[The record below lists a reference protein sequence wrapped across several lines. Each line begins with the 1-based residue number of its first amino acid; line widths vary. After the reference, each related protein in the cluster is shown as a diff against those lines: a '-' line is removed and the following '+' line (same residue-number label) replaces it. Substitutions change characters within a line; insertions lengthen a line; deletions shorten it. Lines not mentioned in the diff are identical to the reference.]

1 VKKDKVKKHTT
12 APLFHGIRVSVSI
25 GNRDN
30 RAEGEQGRG
39 GNRQKFHFFLKPKKK
54 GVYWVEVVEERGR
67 SRFKKLK
74 RENRKNGRRL
84 SLFKKHQQ
92 V

>member
-1 VKKDKVKKHTT
+1 MKKDKVKKHTT
-12 APLFHGIRVSVSI
+12 APLLHGVRVSVSI

-67 SRFKKLK
+67 SRFKEKIEK
-74 RENRKNGRRL
+74 MGEV
-84 SLFKKHQQ
+84 SLFLKKHQQ
-92 V
+92 I